1 MDRKLKTL
9 PIIFM
14 LTAGAVTSIITYV
27 LHYEGKTALLIL
39 LAVLLLFYIIG
50 LLFQKMIYHFEDEVD
65 RKEKERLEEEGKVVE
80 KGVEQSTEKD
90 TERNTEKDT
99 ENSVKDAGEQ

>member
-9 PIIFM
+9 PLVFM
-14 LTAGAVTSIITYV
+14 LIAGAVTSIITYI

-39 LAVLLLFYIIG
+39 LAVLLLFYVIG
-50 LLFQKMIYHFEDEVD
+50 LLFQKMIYRFEDENA
-65 RKEKERLEEEGKVVE
+65 KAEKARLEEEGKVVE
-80 KGVEQSTEKD
+80 KGAEQLAEK
-90 TERNTEKDT
+90 ET